1 MQPARYKLP
10 LQQNNQAA
18 LRDERLPERELCAFR
33 LPLPARALVLCAR
46 EVVVRL
52 LRPELT
58 EREPPDAERLLFVR
72 ALAVRELLRLRPVVE
87 RELPPRAVVP
97 RLLLRFR
104 PEERELLAAVER
116 ERVPELRR
124 VLLEPSC
131 ASVERLRLRPIDSFC
146 LAVSRLTSLL
156 KRLLGSASNR
166 NARLFSSNLRKKSSQ
181 EISSR
186 VPSPLNPGK
195 SMRRMPGSPPFSV
208 DMTVAGTPP
217 RSSAHRRISS

>member
-33 LPLPARALVLCAR
+33 LPLLARALVFRAR

-52 LRPELT
+52 LRPELA
-58 EREPPDAERLLFVR
+58 ERERADAERLLFVR

-87 RELPPRAVVP
+87 RELLPRAVVP

-124 VLLEPSC
+124 VLLE
-131 ASVERLRLRPIDSFC
+131 
-146 LAVSRLTSLL
+146 
-156 KRLLGSASNR
+156 
-166 NARLFSSNLRKKSSQ
+166 
-181 EISSR
+181 
-186 VPSPLNPGK
+186 
-195 SMRRMPGSPPFSV
+195 
-208 DMTVAGTPP
+208 
-217 RSSAHRRISS
+217 